1 MNCALPILR
10 RQSGG
15 SRLLV
20 CSALIL
26 AIFAGE
32 ADSQQHAFSVKDDI
46 AMVRFNDPSADKSSS
61 DDNQPNYS
69 PDGKHVAIVTTRG
82 LLASDQVESTIS
94 TFDLNQVSAFV
105 RTMSRA
111 EPARRVVARVTAAPH
126 GEQTIPYAP
135 VIKDVRWSADS
146 THIYFRGENAGGGFQ
161 LFEANVDGSG
171 FCSLTPAFYN
181 VDRFDV
187 ANDAIAFTAS
197 KMGVPPLAQ
206 GTFINRDALDVTGYR
221 IMNILF
227 PGQMPSYE
235 ANTLFLF
242 TLQVGKHPKPLHR
255 VRSYSVQDM
264 SLLLYLLP
272 FRLSPNGRD
281 LISAEPVTGKI
292 PESWQRYDP
301 APLYERRRLHAD
313 DPDLTKADN
322 VLHPRRYTLVDL
334 KTGKI
339 TPLVDAPNA
348 QILGYFQ
355 DANRA
360 AWSGDGTRVLITN
373 VFFPSDAHGGV
384 LSSKP
389 CTVASVDVNSINFRC
404 LYSTNVTTAGSAHVT
419 GVSFGRDRD
428 HALVYLKSDAPA
440 SETKAFQ
447 LTSHGWIPMPSPAAS
462 ETHRPMHETSSLE
475 ELHGRHIRVF
485 VKQSLNEPPTLWAS
499 DTPTSAAR
507 MFWDPN
513 PQLQHLNFGIASVYR
528 WKDGSGRQWTGGL
541 VKPVGYV
548 PGQRYPLVIQMY
560 QFRESQFLTDGTD
573 PTAFAARDLAS
584 VGFVVLQIRKQQSVL
599 SDEDAQTS
607 LGGYRSAIQN
617 LSADGLIDP
626 SEVGVVGFSW
636 TCWYV
641 VNALIKEP
649 SLFAAATIADGLD
662 NSYMQYMI
670 FGPGPPNTHE
680 QMDQIRGGSPFGAGL
695 DRWVREAPGF
705 HLDHVRTPVRIEAI
719 NPNSVLQE
727 WELYASLYMQ
737 RKPVDMIYFPNG
749 THIHQLPLER
759 LESQQG
765 NVDWMRFWLQGYID
779 PDPAKQAQYERWQ
792 KLRANHK
799 ASPRLRSISQ

>member
-1 MNCALPILR
+1 
-10 RQSGG
+10 
-15 SRLLV
+15 
-20 CSALIL
+20 
-26 AIFAGE
+26 
-32 ADSQQHAFSVKDDI
+32 
-46 AMVRFNDPSADKSSS
+46 
-61 DDNQPNYS
+61 
-69 PDGKHVAIVTTRG
+69 
-82 LLASDQVESTIS
+82 
-94 TFDLNQVSAFV
+94 
-105 RTMSRA
+105 
-111 EPARRVVARVTAAPH
+111 
-126 GEQTIPYAP
+126 
-135 VIKDVRWSADS
+135 
-146 THIYFRGENAGGGFQ
+146 
-161 LFEANVDGSG
+161 
-171 FCSLTPAFYN
+171 
-181 VDRFDV
+181 
-187 ANDAIAFTAS
+187 
-197 KMGVPPLAQ
+197 
-206 GTFINRDALDVTGYR
+206 
-221 IMNILF
+221 
-227 PGQMPSYE
+227 
-235 ANTLFLF
+235 
-242 TLQVGKHPKPLHR
+242 
-255 VRSYSVQDM
+255 
-264 SLLLYLLP
+264 
-272 FRLSPNGRD
+272 
-281 LISAEPVTGKI
+281 
-292 PESWQRYDP
+292 
-301 APLYERRRLHAD
+301 
-313 DPDLTKADN
+313 
-322 VLHPRRYTLVDL
+322 
-334 KTGKI
+334 
-339 TPLVDAPNA
+339 
-348 QILGYFQ
+348 
-355 DANRA
+355 
-360 AWSGDGTRVLITN
+360 
-373 VFFPSDAHGGV
+373 
-384 LSSKP
+384 
-389 CTVASVDVNSINFRC
+389 
-404 LYSTNVTTAGSAHVT
+404 
-419 GVSFGRDRD
+419 
-428 HALVYLKSDAPA
+428 
-440 SETKAFQ
+440 
-447 LTSHGWIPMPSPAAS
+447 
-462 ETHRPMHETSSLE
+462 MHETSSLE

-485 VKQSLNEPPTLWAS
+485 VKQTLNEPPTLWAS

-528 WKDGSGRQWTGGL
+528 WKDGSGREWTGGL

-560 QFRESQFLTDGTD
+560 QFREGQFLTDGTD
-573 PTAFAARDLAS
+573 PTAFAARHLAS